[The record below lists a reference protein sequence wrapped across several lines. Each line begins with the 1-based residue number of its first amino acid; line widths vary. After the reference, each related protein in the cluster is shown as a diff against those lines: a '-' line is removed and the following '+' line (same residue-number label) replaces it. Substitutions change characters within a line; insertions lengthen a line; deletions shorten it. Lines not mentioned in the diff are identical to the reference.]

1 MLLNVVKKGEIVS
14 CRLSTGEE
22 LVGTLREEDKNE
34 ITIEQPLVV
43 GRSEN
48 GLGLMPYMMTIEP
61 ESTVKISTS
70 QVMSMA
76 ATGEEVAKGYK
87 KQTSKIVSL

>member
-34 ITIEQPLVV
+34 ITV
-43 GRSEN
+43 
-48 GLGLMPYMMTIEP
+48 
-61 ESTVKISTS
+61 
-70 QVMSMA
+70 
-76 ATGEEVAKGYK
+76 
-87 KQTSKIVSL
+87 